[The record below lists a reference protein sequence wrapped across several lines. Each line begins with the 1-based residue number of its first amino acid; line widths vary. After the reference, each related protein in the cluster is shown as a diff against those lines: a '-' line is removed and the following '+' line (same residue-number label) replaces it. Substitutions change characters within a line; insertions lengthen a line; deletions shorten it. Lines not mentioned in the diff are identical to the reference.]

1 MPANL
6 QVGEDGAAVYTTKIM
21 LALHRVSELQSHP
34 FMVRVRINIA
44 GSKALGWVGGWVG
57 CMSTPVVQHIYGCSQ
72 VSACERTGLTQALI
86 AWLLALTVQTWL
98 SDTLLKATVD

>member
-44 GSKALGWVGGWVG
+44 GSKALGWGGE

-72 VSACERTGLTQALI
+72 VYACERSGLTQALI

>member
-1 MPANL
+1 MSANL
-6 QVGEDGAAVYTTKIM
+6 QVGEDRAAVYTTKIM
-21 LALHRVSELQSHP
+21 LALNRVSELQAHP

-44 GSKALGWVGGWVG
+44 GSKALGGGS
-57 CMSTPVVQHIYGCSQ
+57 MSTPVVQHIYGCSQ

-98 SDTLLKATVD
+98 SDTFLKATVD